1 LISRPSLTF
10 SGEKFDP
17 SNPEVGYDM
26 ERLRKLTEEE
36 ARIWLEVFRLR
47 HGDKWVPVLIRTFG
61 LDERVRL

>member
-1 LISRPSLTF
+1 
-10 SGEKFDP
+10 
-17 SNPEVGYDM
+17 M